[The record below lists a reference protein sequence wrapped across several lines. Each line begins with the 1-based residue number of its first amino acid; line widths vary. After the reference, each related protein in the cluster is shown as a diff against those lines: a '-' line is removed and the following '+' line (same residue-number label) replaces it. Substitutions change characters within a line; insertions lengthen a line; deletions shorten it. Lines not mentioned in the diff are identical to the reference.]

1 MRNIKRLF
9 LIVSTFLFA
18 IALAS
23 CDNTKR
29 NTATPMGDING
40 SRVIASAGEYK
51 LTDDVFYSQLR
62 YQGYN
67 TVINKIKSNLFEKE
81 IGEVKAS
88 FNFTDSEVND
98 YERELFDSYAS
109 AIYGTTSIE
118 AIKDMKEEDLNKN
131 ISKYIDS
138 CSNEGITVTK
148 DDLKYVEIDEEI
160 AFTTIPEAIQ
170 NKYITSIAINKAA
183 KDKLKTIVDLEEIE
197 NKDGELVDNSNYI
210 EEEDLE
216 SYYNNN
222 NKKYGT
228 YQAII
233 VQFNTLTEAKKAMEA
248 TEAQVG
254 ALTKEN
260 ALKFYIA
267 LYNNYYNYRVE
278 IDSTTPFKDYGKAK
292 TQTVFAVNADK
303 NELNT
308 ISSSIQNIVTT
319 TLENDFDYLERPFNQ
334 SNKYVMVYR
343 GETTFDVN
351 EKYGFT
357 EVDNEGHVTW
367 ETLKANENAYKAVSA
382 EIKEKLIDNKVSS
395 YASTIINDRIE
406 AADIEI
412 YDPLFELKFE
422 SSYADYYDL
431 IDTKAFDNNNIYK
444 LVYGEKTY
452 TYSVADFY
460 AEQAL
465 AIGVRTIYNLLS
477 NEYAFS
483 LKDLFLDE
491 EAIETIED
499 EIESSVKTFNKDENA
514 AYPKSIGLE
523 TFLVA
528 NYGYTTE
535 ELVVKS
541 KVSQKALSSYLSD
554 SLFTEWST
562 EDHKVNYEE
571 LTVLNNIL
579 AAGNKK
585 YNDIFSINIDHMLIF
600 LDDNGDG
607 NPDDPKEFTKYFTAE
622 EKTAYEAAL
631 LALSQAIY
639 AEANAEELTKSNDL
653 MEILNY
659 IVEAYTKNEKLFSN
673 PDKTWA
679 DYKKYNFLLKV
690 ESLSSSGDTTQSNVG
705 NYVVEFGDYVKDL
718 YDVVVENDIKIEDD
732 EPKFIFT
739 TSKDAA
745 PSTFADLCAT
755 QFGYHMIVV
764 NDYEERGTTESLEKD
779 DTNGYQAKIEVLID
793 EKNKDELSD
802 NIYVIVADTYNDKK
816 NEANIN
822 QLFVYYVQKQ
832 TGATSTLDSDVE
844 EVLSAMFGDAISRYL
859 SSGFQNYLLYNTLGV
874 KVEYAPLA
882 TYYANYKGY
891 LERTSQSYDA
901 EDDFAEWYSDSINW
915 TRPYEK

>member
-81 IGEVKAS
+81 ISEVKAS

-343 GETTFDVN
+343 G
-351 EKYGFT
+351 
-357 EVDNEGHVTW
+357 
-367 ETLKANENAYKAVSA
+367 
-382 EIKEKLIDNKVSS
+382 
-395 YASTIINDRIE
+395 
-406 AADIEI
+406 
-412 YDPLFELKFE
+412 
-422 SSYADYYDL
+422 
-431 IDTKAFDNNNIYK
+431 
-444 LVYGEKTY
+444 
-452 TYSVADFY
+452 
-460 AEQAL
+460 
-465 AIGVRTIYNLLS
+465 
-477 NEYAFS
+477 
-483 LKDLFLDE
+483 
-491 EAIETIED
+491 
-499 EIESSVKTFNKDENA
+499 
-514 AYPKSIGLE
+514 
-523 TFLVA
+523 
-528 NYGYTTE
+528 
-535 ELVVKS
+535 
-541 KVSQKALSSYLSD
+541 
-554 SLFTEWST
+554 
-562 EDHKVNYEE
+562 
-571 LTVLNNIL
+571 
-579 AAGNKK
+579 
-585 YNDIFSINIDHMLIF
+585 
-600 LDDNGDG
+600 
-607 NPDDPKEFTKYFTAE
+607 
-622 EKTAYEAAL
+622 
-631 LALSQAIY
+631 
-639 AEANAEELTKSNDL
+639 
-653 MEILNY
+653 
-659 IVEAYTKNEKLFSN
+659 
-673 PDKTWA
+673 
-679 DYKKYNFLLKV
+679 
-690 ESLSSSGDTTQSNVG
+690 
-705 NYVVEFGDYVKDL
+705 
-718 YDVVVENDIKIEDD
+718 
-732 EPKFIFT
+732 
-739 TSKDAA
+739 
-745 PSTFADLCAT
+745 
-755 QFGYHMIVV
+755 
-764 NDYEERGTTESLEKD
+764 
-779 DTNGYQAKIEVLID
+779 
-793 EKNKDELSD
+793 
-802 NIYVIVADTYNDKK
+802 
-816 NEANIN
+816 
-822 QLFVYYVQKQ
+822 
-832 TGATSTLDSDVE
+832 
-844 EVLSAMFGDAISRYL
+844 
-859 SSGFQNYLLYNTLGV
+859 
-874 KVEYAPLA
+874 
-882 TYYANYKGY
+882 
-891 LERTSQSYDA
+891 
-901 EDDFAEWYSDSINW
+901 
-915 TRPYEK
+915 